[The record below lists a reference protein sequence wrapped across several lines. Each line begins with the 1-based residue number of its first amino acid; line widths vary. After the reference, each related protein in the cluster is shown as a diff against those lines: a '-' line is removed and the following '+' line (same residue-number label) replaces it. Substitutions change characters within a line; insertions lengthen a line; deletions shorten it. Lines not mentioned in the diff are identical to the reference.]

1 MTTIKTNKMATWSIP
16 KLLFSMSIPA
26 MFSMLIQALYNIVD
40 TIYISQISE
49 QALFAIGLVFPMQM
63 IITSLS
69 LGGSIGTSTLV
80 ARRLGQQNHEEA
92 NKVASTGL
100 ILALFHSF
108 LCALMGIFLAK
119 PFLQLFTQD
128 AQVIDMGFQ
137 YLSIVMTVSFGVFV
151 GMYFE
156 RILQAQGNMI
166 LPMISLLI
174 GAITNIILDPIFIFG
189 YFGIPAMGIT
199 GAAIATVI
207 GQIFGMIFITICMF
221 VGKHEVKFQ
230 FKGLHLRWTRIKEIY
245 QVGLPVAIMQAVGS
259 VTTTCM
265 NFVLVTYSA
274 SAVTALSIYFKL
286 NSFVFMPIFG
296 LNQGSLPILSY
307 NFGSQDV
314 DRYRRTVKLYLATAV
329 GIMAVGTALFM
340 FGTDFLL
347 GMFNPSESLLEVAR
361 LSLRIISISFVFVG
375 VSIAMNT
382 IFQSLGKGVS
392 SMIMTLLRQLI
403 FLIPFAYIFGKI
415 WGTNGVWAA
424 YPVAELF
431 VVLIYVPICYKTF
444 KKAFNVK

>member
-80 ARRLGQQNHEEA
+80 ARRLGQQNHKEA

-108 LCALMGIFLAK
+108 LCALMGVFLAK

-189 YFGIPAMGIT
+189 YFGIPAMGIK

-329 GIMAVGTALFM
+329 GIMAAGTALFM

-382 IFQSLGKGVS
+382 VFQSLGKGVS